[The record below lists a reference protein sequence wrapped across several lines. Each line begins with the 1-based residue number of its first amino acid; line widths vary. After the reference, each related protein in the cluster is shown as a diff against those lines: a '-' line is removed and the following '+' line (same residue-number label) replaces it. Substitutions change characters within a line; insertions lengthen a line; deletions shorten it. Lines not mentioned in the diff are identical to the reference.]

1 MGGWGADIMENSI
14 EKLTPELLALIGSGG
29 VDALAPFSREIY
41 LLDIV
46 VAGTTFC
53 AEIETLEPELVPGT
67 VLKMIRQPQNQHD
80 EMAIGI
86 YLNNIRLGWV
96 PMEHNE
102 VISRLMDAGK
112 AFFCRVEHTTKKGNW
127 VKIKAKIFMVE

>member
-1 MGGWGADIMENSI
+1 METGI
-14 EKLTPELLALIGSGG
+14 IKLTPELMALIGSGG

-46 VAGTTFC
+46 VAGTTHC
-53 AEIETLEPELVPGT
+53 SQILELEPLLLPET
-67 VLKMIRQPQNQHD
+67 ALKLIRQPKNEHD
-80 EMAIGI
+80 ELAIGV
-86 YLNNIRLGWV
+86 YFNNIRIGWV

-112 AFFCRVEHTTKKGNW
+112 AFFCRITTTHRKGNW
-127 VKIKAKIFMVE
+127 VKIHAMIFMVE

>member
-1 MGGWGADIMENSI
+1 METGI
-14 EKLTPELLALIGSGG
+14 VKLTPELLALIGSGG

-53 AEIETLEPELVPGT
+53 TEMDTIEPQLLPDT
-67 VLKMIRQPQNQHD
+67 VLKMIRQPQNKYD
-80 EMAIGI
+80 ELAIGI
-86 YLNNIRLGWV
+86 YFNSTRVGWV

-112 AFFCRVEHTTKKGNW
+112 AFFCRVEHTSKKGNW

>member
-1 MGGWGADIMENSI
+1 MENSI
-14 EKLTPELLALIGSGG
+14 IKLTPELLALIGSGG

-53 AEIETLEPELVPGT
+53 TEIDKLEPELLPET

-80 EMAIGI
+80 ELAIGI
-86 YLNNIRLGWV
+86 YYNSIRVGWV

-112 AFFCRVEHTTKKGNW
+112 AFFCRVESTKRKGNW
-127 VKIKAKIFMVE
+127 VKIYVKIFMVE

>member
-1 MGGWGADIMENSI
+1 MTNSI
-14 EKLTPELLALIGSGG
+14 IKLTPELLALIGSGG

-53 AEIETLEPELVPGT
+53 TEIDEIEPLLLPEL
-67 VLKMIRQPQNQHD
+67 VLKMIRQPQNKHD
-80 EMAIGI
+80 ELAIGI
-86 YLNNIRLGWV
+86 YYNTIRIGWI

-112 AFFCRVEHTTKKGNW
+112 AFFCRVESVGKKGNW
-127 VKIKAKIFMVE
+127 VKIKAKIYMVE